1 MTEGEV
7 IDRLVEF
14 LNVLLAGISVFF
26 TIVSAYIAGMHYF
39 LRKEAFLGRIA
50 AFGFFLFM
58 MALLI
63 VVMSGAIELHAG
75 LIARLRE
82 IDAAGELTAA
92 GRAALANAQDAKGTG
107 YSLDGVVNLALLVG
121 VALTIMGL
129 FVLTFMAPV
138 EPEDETPRHP
148 AKSPKS
154 AEPAS

>member
-7 IDRLVEF
+7 MDRLVEF

-63 VVMSGAIELHAG
+63 VVMSGAIQLHAG
-75 LIARLRE
+75 LIGRLRE

-92 GRAALANAQDAKGTG
+92 GKAALSNSNDDRGTG

-129 FVLTFMAPV
+129 FVLTFMAPMD
-138 EPEDETPRHP
+138 PEDPTPPRR
-148 AKSPKS
+148 SKS
-154 AEPAS
+154 AEPVS

>member
-1 MTEGEV
+1 M
-7 IDRLVEF
+7 DRLVEF

-26 TIVSAYIAGMHYF
+26 TIVSAYVAGMHYF

-63 VVMSGAIELHAG
+63 VVMTGAIQLHAG

-92 GRAALANAQDAKGTG
+92 GRAAIVNSTDAKGTG
-107 YSLDGVVNLALLVG
+107 YSLDGVVNLALLTG
-121 VALTIMGL
+121 VALTVMGL
-129 FVLTFMAPV
+129 FVVTFLSPID
-138 EPEDETPRHP
+138 PHDPTPRRSNP
-148 AKSPKS
+148 PENA
-154 AEPAS
+154 